1 MINKPLYDTIT
12 VNLAKL
18 SIQDCERLLKKKDKV
33 MEKYVH
39 LLKNKK
45 FASIITSG
53 TAAIDNVKYRH
64 SEICKLFQEVLE
76 DD

>member
-1 MINKPLYDTIT
+1 M
-12 VNLAKL
+12 
-18 SIQDCERLLKKKDKV
+18 KKKDKV